1 MLIYSM
7 IVLIKLPNEGIID
20 SKEKSPGITKINHQ
34 SFKKKSN
41 EGHSLYRILKGAI
54 KPQE

>member
-1 MLIYSM
+1 M

-20 SKEKSPGITKINHQ
+20 SKEKSPGIAKINHQ